1 MTMLPLRSRLKFF
14 TVYGMSMTVLTT
26 KHLRSLVKK
35 LFLDLFEIKDKDKDK
50 VSGVTGYSYD
60 IRSSE

>member
-1 MTMLPLRSRLKFF
+1 
-14 TVYGMSMTVLTT
+14 MTVLTT
-26 KHLRSLVKK
+26 KHLRSSVKL
-35 LFLDLFEIKDKDKDK
+35 LFLDLFEIKKKDKDK